1 MEQTSP
7 KNSENGSIDKGSQ
20 ERKFGNIDIA
30 EVQNY
35 AFKKINISE
44 MDK

>member
-7 KNSENGSIDKGSQ
+7 KNSENGSIDRGSQ